1 MKLPSWFSLKAAL
14 FIPRDAKFSTEYPP
28 KSQVQQIIFNAE
40 KQRFTNSLSSWVRS
54 SPRISGF
61 LFGVAGISLL
71 LGITKGWEQ
80 TEAKKEI
87 EFRKQ
92 QLVQPVYELKD
103 NEAFQF
109 PWGKANLDEWLYRPV
124 RITGRPIHN
133 KAMLVPRTVDGYKGF
148 DYILPL
154 VTKENEDGSI
164 QEGVLLNKGWIP
176 HEYAHIGA
184 RWRIENALPQTF
196 DCYVS
201 LNSEIDEKGSFFKK
215 GNAPGARFNKWTHVY
230 LPDMAKAS
238 GLKNEDIVKLALL
251 ERVNHQTVLDERDP
265 KHFQINLIGS
275 EDYPFEKTR
284 AGALQLRHMPW
295 DLNKQSR
302 DYFLLSLLSGGLGLA
317 LRKFA

>member
-1 MKLPSWFSLKAAL
+1 M
-14 FIPRDAKFSTEYPP
+14 
-28 KSQVQQIIFNAE
+28 
-40 KQRFTNSLSSWVRS
+40 
-54 SPRISGF
+54 
-61 LFGVAGISLL
+61 
-71 LGITKGWEQ
+71 
-80 TEAKKEI
+80 
-87 EFRKQ
+87 
-92 QLVQPVYELKD
+92 
-103 NEAFQF
+103 
-109 PWGKANLDEWLYRPV
+109 
-124 RITGRPIHN
+124 
-133 KAMLVPRTVDGYKGF
+133 
-148 DYILPL
+148 
-154 VTKENEDGSI
+154 
-164 QEGVLLNKGWIP
+164 
-176 HEYAHIGA
+176 
-184 RWRIENALPQTF
+184 
-196 DCYVS
+196 
-201 LNSEIDEKGSFFKK
+201 NSEIDEKGSFFKK